1 MSQGDEKKGNN
12 MDTTKENLNGS
23 KDRLNYT
30 EYSIA
35 MGLVVTICF
44 SITNRIFYDING
56 SASDPIFNPK
66 DSYYVWLM
74 ALIAAL
80 LSNLLFNP
88 KGRSVG
94 YFIIETWQGFPK
106 FFKAIFKARFFGA
119 FYNAVLGSRLR
130 DFYVML
136 LTMPFIAAIHEIS
149 AYCGHPS
156 NFLIEGL
163 VILGFLVCFGICSR
177 LCAKWGW

>member
-1 MSQGDEKKGNN
+1 MSQGDGGKENN

-23 KDRLNYT
+23 KERLSDL
-30 EYSIA
+30 EYRLA
-35 MGLVVTICF
+35 MALVYGGCI
-44 SITNRIFYDING
+44 SITTRIFYDING
-56 SASDPIFNPK
+56 SASDPLFDPK
-66 DSYYVWLM
+66 YSYYVWLVG
-74 ALIAAL
+74 LIAAL

-94 YFIIETWQGFPK
+94 YLMIETWQGFPK

-119 FYNAVLGSRLR
+119 FYDAVLGARLR
-130 DFYVML
+130 DFYLLL
-136 LTMPFIAAIHEIS
+136 LTMPFIIAMHEIS

-156 NFLIEGL
+156 NLLVEGL
-163 VILGFLVCFGICSR
+163 VILGFQGFLK

>member
-1 MSQGDEKKGNN
+1 

-23 KDRLNYT
+23 KDRLSGS
-30 EYSIA
+30 EYSKAI
-35 MGLVVTICF
+35 GLVYAICI
-44 SITNRIFYDING
+44 SIATRIFHEING

-66 DSYYVWLM
+66 YSYYVWLV

-88 KGRSVG
+88 KGKSVG
-94 YFIIETWQGFPK
+94 YLMIETWQGFPK

-119 FYNAVLGSRLR
+119 FYDAVLGARLK

-136 LTMPFIAAIHEIS
+136 LIMPFVVAMHEIS

-156 NFLIEGL
+156 NFLVEGL
-163 VILGFLVCFGICSR
+163 VILGFQGFLK

>member
-1 MSQGDEKKGNN
+1 MSQGDGGKGNS

-23 KDRLNYT
+23 KDRLSGS
-30 EYSIA
+30 EYSKA
-35 MGLVVTICF
+35 MGLVYAICI
-44 SITNRIFYDING
+44 SIATRIFYETNG

-66 DSYYVWLM
+66 YSYYVCLV

-88 KGRSVG
+88 KGRSAG

-119 FYNAVLGSRLR
+119 FYDAVLGARLR
-130 DFYVML
+130 DFYLML
-136 LTMPFIAAIHEIS
+136 LIMPFVIAMHEIS

-156 NFLIEGL
+156 NFLVEGL
-163 VILGFLVCFGICSR
+163 VILGFQGFLK

>member
-1 MSQGDEKKGNN
+1 

-23 KDRLNYT
+23 KERLNHT
-30 EYSIA
+30 EYSVA
-35 MGLVVTICF
+35 TVLVIIICY
-44 SITNRIFYDING
+44 SIVFRTALYRSDVG
-56 SASDPIFNPK
+56 DPIFNPK
-66 DSYYVWLM
+66 DSYYVWLTI
-74 ALIAAL
+74 LIAAL

-106 FFKAIFKARFFGA
+106 FFKAIFKARFFGT

-156 NFLIEGL
+156 TFLIEGL
-163 VILGFLVCFGICSR
+163 VILVFQYFLK

>member
-1 MSQGDEKKGNN
+1 MNIKN
-12 MDTTKENLNGS
+12 
-23 KDRLNYT
+23 RLSDL
-30 EYSIA
+30 EYRWA
-35 MGLVVTICF
+35 MALVYGGCI
-44 SITNRIFYDING
+44 SITTRIFYDING
-56 SASDPIFNPK
+56 SASDPLFDPK
-66 DSYYVWLM
+66 YSYYVWL
-74 ALIAAL
+74 AGLIAAL

-119 FYNAVLGSRLR
+119 FYDAVLGARLR

-136 LTMPFIAAIHEIS
+136 LTIPFIIAIHEIS

-156 NFLIEGL
+156 NFLVEGL
-163 VILGFLVCFGICSR
+163 VIVGFQGFLK
-177 LCAKWGW
+177 LCTKWGW

>member
-1 MSQGDEKKGNN
+1 

-23 KDRLNYT
+23 KERLSDL
-30 EYSIA
+30 EYRWA
-35 MGLVVTICF
+35 MALVYGECI
-44 SITNRIFYDING
+44 SITTRIFYDING
-56 SASDPIFNPK
+56 SASDPLFDPK
-66 DSYYVWLM
+66 YSYYVWLVG
-74 ALIAAL
+74 LIAAL

-119 FYNAVLGSRLR
+119 FYDAVLGARLR
-130 DFYVML
+130 DFYMAL
-136 LTMPFIAAIHEIS
+136 LTIPFIIAMHEIS

-156 NFLIEGL
+156 NLLVEGL
-163 VILGFLVCFGICSR
+163 VILGFQGFLK

>member
-1 MSQGDEKKGNN
+1 MNI
-12 MDTTKENLNGS
+12 KE
-23 KDRLNYT
+23 RLSDL
-30 EYSIA
+30 EYRWA
-35 MGLVVTICF
+35 MALVYGGCI
-44 SITNRIFYDING
+44 SITTRIFYDING
-56 SASDPIFNPK
+56 SASDPLFDPK
-66 DSYYVWLM
+66 YSYYVWLVG
-74 ALIAAL
+74 LIAAL

-119 FYNAVLGSRLR
+119 FYDAVLGARLR
-130 DFYVML
+130 DFYMAL
-136 LTMPFIAAIHEIS
+136 LTIPFIIAIHEIS

-156 NFLIEGL
+156 NLLVEGL
-163 VILGFLVCFGICSR
+163 VILGFQGFLK

>member
-1 MSQGDEKKGNN
+1 

-23 KDRLNYT
+23 KDRLSGS
-30 EYSIA
+30 EYSRAI
-35 MGLVVTICF
+35 GLVYAICI
-44 SITNRIFYDING
+44 SIATRIFYDING

-66 DSYYVWLM
+66 YSYYVWLV

-94 YFIIETWQGFPK
+94 YLMIETWQGFPK

-119 FYNAVLGSRLR
+119 FYNAVLGARLR

-136 LTMPFIAAIHEIS
+136 LTIPFIIAMHEIS

-156 NFLIEGL
+156 NLLVESL
-163 VILGFLVCFGICSR
+163 VIVGFQGFLK
-177 LCAKWGW
+177 LCTKLGW

>member
-1 MSQGDEKKGNN
+1 MSQGDGGEGNN

-23 KDRLNYT
+23 KERLSGS
-30 EYSIA
+30 EYSRAI
-35 MGLVVTICF
+35 GLVYAICI
-44 SITNRIFYDING
+44 SIATRIFYETNG

-66 DSYYVWLM
+66 YSYYVWLM

-80 LSNLLFNP
+80 LSNLLFSP

-94 YFIIETWQGFPK
+94 YLMIETWQGFPK

-119 FYNAVLGSRLR
+119 FYDAVLGTRLK
-130 DFYVML
+130 DFYLML
-136 LTMPFIAAIHEIS
+136 LIMPFVAAMHEIS

-156 NFLIEGL
+156 NFFVESL
-163 VILGFLVCFGICSR
+163 VILGFQGFLK

>member
-1 MSQGDEKKGNN
+1 MNI
-12 MDTTKENLNGS
+12 KE
-23 KDRLNYT
+23 RLSDL
-30 EYSIA
+30 EYRWA
-35 MGLVVTICF
+35 MALVYGGCI
-44 SITNRIFYDING
+44 SITTRIFYDING
-56 SASDPIFNPK
+56 SASDPLFDPK
-66 DSYYVWLM
+66 YSYYVWLVG
-74 ALIAAL
+74 LIAAL

-119 FYNAVLGSRLR
+119 FYDAVLGARLR
-130 DFYVML
+130 DFYMML
-136 LTMPFIAAIHEIS
+136 LTIPFIIAMHEIS

-156 NFLIEGL
+156 NFLVEGL
-163 VILGFLVCFGICSR
+163 VILGFQGFLK

>member
-1 MSQGDEKKGNN
+1 MNI
-12 MDTTKENLNGS
+12 KE
-23 KDRLNYT
+23 RLSDL
-30 EYSIA
+30 EYRWA
-35 MGLVVTICF
+35 MALVYGGCI
-44 SITNRIFYDING
+44 SITTRIFYDING
-56 SASDPIFNPK
+56 SASDPLFDPK
-66 DSYYVWLM
+66 YSYYVWLVG
-74 ALIAAL
+74 LIAAL

-119 FYNAVLGSRLR
+119 FYDAVLGARLR

-136 LTMPFIAAIHEIS
+136 LTIPFIIAMHEIS

-156 NFLIEGL
+156 NFLVEGL
-163 VILGFLVCFGICSR
+163 VIVGFQGFLK